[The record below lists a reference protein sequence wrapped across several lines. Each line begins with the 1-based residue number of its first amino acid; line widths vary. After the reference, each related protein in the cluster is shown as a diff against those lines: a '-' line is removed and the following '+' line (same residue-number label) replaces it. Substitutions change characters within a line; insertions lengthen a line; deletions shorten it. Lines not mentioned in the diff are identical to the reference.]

1 MPPRRSSGNCTMPDP
16 EQVDKVYKE
25 ALSGEDI
32 DFVEV
37 FGPELGEFMKV
48 VS

>member
-1 MPPRRSSGNCTMPDP
+1 MPDP